1 MSIDRSANFE
11 FPHRMNKDG
20 TIDSICPRCFVTL
33 GRSTWEADLDR
44 MEAAHLCQ
52 PAIPASFR
60 ERRRISVFSEPIS
73 DPLSSPT
80 NLRRFRSG
88 ACLTEEWYPA
98 NPPDVPGHRLHPD
111 AEQAPYAQ
119 LPRSGRYSA
128 QS

>member
-1 MSIDRSANFE
+1 MSVNRSTNNSE

-60 ERRRISVFSEPIS
+60 EHRRISVFFEPIS
-73 DPLSSPT
+73 DPAFLSDKPKT
-80 NLRRFRSG
+80 VPFRSM
-88 ACLTEEWYPA
+88 P
-98 NPPDVPGHRLHPD
+98 HR
-111 AEQAPYAQ
+111 
-119 LPRSGRYSA
+119 RMVSRKSA
-128 QS
+128 